1 MVVLS
6 WILLVIGIITTVVGG
21 IGFLIAAFEESVWWG
36 LGVLF
41 FGIMTPVFLIFRFRE
56 AWPSTCT
63 SLIGFA
69 LVVAGCFL
77 QEWAR
82 AA

>member
-41 FGIMTPVFLIFRFRE
+41 FGIMRP
-56 AWPSTCT
+56 PS
-63 SLIGFA
+63 S
-69 LVVAGCFL
+69 
-77 QEWAR
+77 
-82 AA
+82 